1 MLNMHGKEP
10 KHSSSMAELLCEE
23 VFMFLIGGLLYYGF
37 QLYAN
42 GSTNMS
48 MALIGGLSFITIV
61 VLNETVL
68 RWDMLYQTQCFI
80 CCIILTAMEFIS
92 GYILNVKLN
101 MDIWDYSGKMFNFM
115 GQICL
120 KGSVNWFLISG
131 IAIGIDDLLMYYVFD
146 HKLEMPKFTHKHS
159 NG

>member
-1 MLNMHGKEP
+1 MHEKEP

-101 MDIWDYSGKMFNFM
+101 MDIWDYSSRMFNFM

-120 KGSVNWFLISG
+120 KGSVNWFLIGG